1 VTRDPSAGVR
11 YRPDSRHGHVESYFI
26 KANDPNGRRALWLKA
41 TIYAGERDP
50 SRAVAEAWAIAFDR
64 QEGHVAVKTGVPFV
78 AARFSEDEFDVA
90 IDGCTFSERNTRGRV
105 VTGDRSIGWELRLSC
120 IGGRLRHFPLP
131 WMYEASFPSSKLVS
145 LAPDGWAEGE
155 ARVNGRTWDVTGW
168 PATIGHN
175 WGRRHAA
182 RYAWGHCNVW
192 EDDRGAADQRPGARE
207 DLVFEGVS
215 AQIAV
220 GPVLSPAS
228 ALLFVR
234 YRAKELGHRQVFGIG
249 RYDEEKTFR
258 RWRFR
263 SRRAGSSIEGEL
275 WAETDDFVGLYYPNP
290 DGTMTYCLN
299 TKLARA
305 ELAVKTPWGPERT
318 FRSKAAALEIATLDP
333 NHGVRMYV

>member
-1 VTRDPSAGVR
+1 VTRDPYAGVR
-11 YRPDSRHGHVESYFI
+11 YRPSDRHGHVESYFI
-26 KANDPNGRRALWLKA
+26 KANDPGGRRALWLKA

-50 SRAVAEAWAIAFDR
+50 ARAVAEAWAIAFDR
-64 QEGHVAVKTGVPFV
+64 EEGHVAVKTGVPFGS
-78 AARFSEDEFDVA
+78 AHFSESEFDVA
-90 IDGCTFSERNTRGRV
+90 IDDCTFAERGTRGTV
-105 VTGDRSIGWELRLSC
+105 VTGERSVAWDLRLSSV
-120 IGGRLRHFPLP
+120 GARLRHFPLR

-145 LAPDGWAEGE
+145 LAPDGWAQGE
-155 ARVNGRTWDVTGW
+155 ARVDGRSWDIAGW
-168 PATIGHN
+168 PAMIGHN
-175 WGRRHAA
+175 WGRRHAP
-182 RYAWGHCNVW
+182 RYAWAHCNVW
-192 EDDRGAADQRPGARE
+192 EDGREEEREKQPSRE

-215 AQIAV
+215 AQLAL
-220 GPVLSPAS
+220 GPALSPAS

-234 YRAKELGHRQVFGIG
+234 YGAQELGHRQVFGVG
-249 RYDEEKTFR
+249 RCEQETTFR

-263 SRRAGSSIEGEL
+263 SRRGGSSIEGEI

-305 ELAVKTPWGPERT
+305 ELAVKMPWGSERT

>member
-1 VTRDPSAGVR
+1 VTRDPCAGVR
-11 YRPDSRHGHVESYFI
+11 YRKDAQHGHVESYFI
-26 KANDPNGRRALWLKA
+26 KANDPGGRRALWLKA
-41 TIYAGERDP
+41 TIYAGDRDP

-64 QEGHVAVKTGVPFV
+64 EEGHVAVKTGVPFG
-78 AARFSEDEFDVA
+78 AARFSEDEFDAA
-90 IDGCTFSERNTRGRV
+90 IDGCTFSERGTSGRV
-105 VTGDRSIGWELRLSC
+105 VTGDRSVAWELRLSS
-120 IGGRLRHFPLP
+120 IGGQLRHFPLR

-145 LAPDGWAEGE
+145 LAPDGWAQGQ
-155 ARVNGRTWDVTGW
+155 AHINGRTWDITGW

-175 WGRRHAA
+175 WGRRHAP
-182 RYAWGHCNVW
+182 RYAWAHCNVW
-192 EDDRGAADQRPGARE
+192 EDGGGEEGERPRKRE

-215 AQIAV
+215 AQIAL

-234 YRAKELGHRQVFGIG
+234 YGAKELGHRHVFGVG
-249 RYDEEKTFR
+249 RYDQEMTFR

-263 SRRAGSSIEGEL
+263 SRRGGSSIEGEL

-305 ELAVKTPWGPERT
+305 ELAVKMPWGSERT